1 MCYGVCTQN
10 PMGHGYVLS
19 KESKYFEV
27 RSLTPVTKVSKN
39 RRNTNLTVKKVI
51 AFSSGFGEI
60 GSITVLAKTS
70 LFLAHLKRNAYF
82 EADEFY
88 SLWLRFHLSSVLNP
102 RTHSNGRHTISSL

>member
-1 MCYGVCTQN
+1 
-10 PMGHGYVLS
+10 MGHGYVLS

-27 RSLTPVTKVSKN
+27 RSLTPVTKVSKS

-82 EADEFY
+82 EADEFH